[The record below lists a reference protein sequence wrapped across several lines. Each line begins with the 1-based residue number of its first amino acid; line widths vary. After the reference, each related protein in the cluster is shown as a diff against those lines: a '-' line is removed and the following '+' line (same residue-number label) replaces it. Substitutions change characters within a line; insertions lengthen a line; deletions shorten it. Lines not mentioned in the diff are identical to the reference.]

1 MPDLVSDD
9 AAETTPEKV
18 HLGLTRESQNRFVPK
33 DAFHDGRDDGVE
45 RHLDDSAVV
54 VAIEQN
60 PCKRRI
66 GPARE
71 LSDFTAECRDS
82 ERRTITTT
90 VSGSVISKP
99 VGGTVQVSRNPAV
112 VQILATSALAS
123 SSVQGTRPAT
133 SIKWMRRA

>member
-1 MPDLVSDD
+1 MTTAMMASSDTS
-9 AAETTPEKV
+9 TTP
-18 HLGLTRESQNRFVPK
+18 RFSSPSNRTH
-33 DAFHDGRDDGVE
+33 A
-45 RHLDDSAVV
+45 SAGS
-54 VAIEQN
+54 
-60 PCKRRI
+60 

-123 SSVQGTRPAT
+123 SSVRGTTPAT